1 MFKKYLSIVIATII
15 IFNANSALV
24 FAQTNT
30 ANNPANIVKVKAEVL
45 KRSTGGKKRVRV
57 KMLNGAKLNGEISE
71 AGEDSF
77 TLIYSKTKQSA
88 VIAYRDVERVEGRGL
103 AGGAKI
109 GMIVGIAAGATLTV
123 LYIAFQNAI
132 KDN

>member
-1 MFKKYLSIVIATII
+1 MINKYLSIFLVGLL
-15 IFNANSALV
+15 IFTADSALI
-24 FAQTNT
+24 FAQTKAESN
-30 ANNPANIVKVKAEVL
+30 AANIEKVKAEVM
-45 KRSTGGKKRVRV
+45 KRSTGDKKRVRV
-57 KMLNGAKLNGEISE
+57 KMLNGAKLKGEISE

-77 TLIYSKTKQSA
+77 TLTYSKTRQST

-109 GMIVGIAAGATLTV
+109 GIIVGAAAGATLIV

-132 KDN
+132 RNN